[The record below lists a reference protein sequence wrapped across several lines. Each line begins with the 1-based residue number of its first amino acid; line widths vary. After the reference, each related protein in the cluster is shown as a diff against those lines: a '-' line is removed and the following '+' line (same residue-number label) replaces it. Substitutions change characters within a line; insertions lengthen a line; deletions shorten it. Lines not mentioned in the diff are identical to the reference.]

1 VVFLPGDFVQ
11 LLHVVDKSEKFI
23 DEMLH
28 TDIRLKCAAINDPA
42 VDFVFDR
49 FEPRLVAAHVEH
61 RINVLRCSQAA
72 RTVGEV
78 IITNAARIKAGII
91 LMAIK
96 PKNPLKEMVMGSCAS
111 YVLHRAPCP
120 VMVVRGTPADGV
132 QHSAQHQP
140 IEMEAAG
147 ADLNT

>member
-1 VVFLPGDFVQ
+1 MQ
-11 LLHVVDKSEKFI
+11 LLHVVDKSEKFL

-49 FEPRLVAAHVEH
+49 LEPCLKAAGVEH

-72 RTVGEV
+72 RTVGDV
-78 IITNAARIKAGII
+78 IVTNAARIKADLV
-91 LMAIK
+91 LMSMK

-111 YVLHRAPCP
+111 HVLHRAPCP
-120 VMVVRGTPADGV
+120 VLVVRGSATQSGGAVQQLHSEADV
-132 QHSAQHQP
+132 A
-140 IEMEAAG
+140 MES
-147 ADLNT
+147 ADLNPS